1 MPNSVKITYCTGCK
15 WMLRSAWMAQELLS
29 TFEEELNELTL
40 IPGTGGIFEI
50 HVNGK
55 RIWSR
60 KEQQGFPDIRELKQ
74 LVRNEVS
81 GVPGNWPLSS
91 PGDPTKPIICAQ
103 ALDIGFVVSCCKR
116 RFRPLSWLLYLRKRK
131 GNACFLNATTP
142 PRTDSY

>member
-1 MPNSVKITYCTGCK
+1 MPNSVRITYCTGCK

-81 GVPGNWPLSS
+81 PDRSLGHTDGVP
-91 PGDPTKPIICAQ
+91 TA
-103 ALDIGFVVSCCKR
+103 
-116 RFRPLSWLLYLRKRK
+116 
-131 GNACFLNATTP
+131 
-142 PRTDSY
+142 

>member
-29 TFEEELNELTL
+29 TFEEELSELTL

-81 GVPGNWPLSS
+81 PDRSLGHTDGVS
-91 PGDPTKPIICAQ
+91 TA
-103 ALDIGFVVSCCKR
+103 
-116 RFRPLSWLLYLRKRK
+116 
-131 GNACFLNATTP
+131 
-142 PRTDSY
+142 

>member
-1 MPNSVKITYCTGCK
+1 
-15 WMLRSAWMAQELLS
+15 MLRSAWIAQELLS

-81 GVPGNWPLSS
+81 PDRSLGHTDGVP
-91 PGDPTKPIICAQ
+91 TA
-103 ALDIGFVVSCCKR
+103 
-116 RFRPLSWLLYLRKRK
+116 
-131 GNACFLNATTP
+131 
-142 PRTDSY
+142 

>member
-1 MPNSVKITYCTGCK
+1 MPNSVKITYCTGCR

-29 TFEEELNELTL
+29 TFEEELSELTL

-60 KEQQGFPDIRELKQ
+60 KEQHGFPDIRELKQ

-81 GVPGNWPLSS
+81 PDRSLGHTDGVP
-91 PGDPTKPIICAQ
+91 TA
-103 ALDIGFVVSCCKR
+103 
-116 RFRPLSWLLYLRKRK
+116 
-131 GNACFLNATTP
+131 
-142 PRTDSY
+142 

>member
-1 MPNSVKITYCTGCK
+1 
-15 WMLRSAWMAQELLS
+15 MLRSAWMAQELLS

-81 GVPGNWPLSS
+81 PDRSLGHTDGVP
-91 PGDPTKPIICAQ
+91 TA
-103 ALDIGFVVSCCKR
+103 
-116 RFRPLSWLLYLRKRK
+116 
-131 GNACFLNATTP
+131 
-142 PRTDSY
+142 

>member
-1 MPNSVKITYCTGCK
+1 MPNSVRITYCTGCK

-50 HVNGK
+50 HVKGK

-81 GVPGNWPLSS
+81 PDRSLGHTDGVP
-91 PGDPTKPIICAQ
+91 TA
-103 ALDIGFVVSCCKR
+103 
-116 RFRPLSWLLYLRKRK
+116 
-131 GNACFLNATTP
+131 
-142 PRTDSY
+142 

>member
-1 MPNSVKITYCTGCK
+1 MPNSVRITYCAGCK

-60 KEQQGFPDIRELKQ
+60 KEHQGFPDIRELKQ

-81 GVPGNWPLSS
+81 PDRSLGHTDGVP
-91 PGDPTKPIICAQ
+91 TA
-103 ALDIGFVVSCCKR
+103 
-116 RFRPLSWLLYLRKRK
+116 
-131 GNACFLNATTP
+131 
-142 PRTDSY
+142 

>member
-1 MPNSVKITYCTGCK
+1 MPNSVRITYCTGCK

-40 IPGTGGIFEI
+40 IPGTGGIFEV

-81 GVPGNWPLSS
+81 PDRSLGHTDGVP
-91 PGDPTKPIICAQ
+91 TA
-103 ALDIGFVVSCCKR
+103 
-116 RFRPLSWLLYLRKRK
+116 
-131 GNACFLNATTP
+131 
-142 PRTDSY
+142 

>member
-1 MPNSVKITYCTGCK
+1 MPNSVRITYCTGCK

-50 HVNGK
+50 HVNCK

-81 GVPGNWPLSS
+81 PDRSLGHTDGVP
-91 PGDPTKPIICAQ
+91 TA
-103 ALDIGFVVSCCKR
+103 
-116 RFRPLSWLLYLRKRK
+116 
-131 GNACFLNATTP
+131 
-142 PRTDSY
+142 

>member
-60 KEQQGFPDIRELKQ
+60 KEQQGFPDIRELMQ

-81 GVPGNWPLSS
+81 PDRSLGHTDGVP
-91 PGDPTKPIICAQ
+91 TA
-103 ALDIGFVVSCCKR
+103 
-116 RFRPLSWLLYLRKRK
+116 
-131 GNACFLNATTP
+131 
-142 PRTDSY
+142 

>member
-1 MPNSVKITYCTGCK
+1 MPNSVRITYCTGCK

-29 TFEEELNELTL
+29 TFEEELNEMTL

-81 GVPGNWPLSS
+81 PDRSLGHTDGVP
-91 PGDPTKPIICAQ
+91 TA
-103 ALDIGFVVSCCKR
+103 
-116 RFRPLSWLLYLRKRK
+116 
-131 GNACFLNATTP
+131 
-142 PRTDSY
+142 

>member
-1 MPNSVKITYCTGCK
+1 MPNSVRIPYCTGCK

-81 GVPGNWPLSS
+81 PDRSLGHTDGVP
-91 PGDPTKPIICAQ
+91 TA
-103 ALDIGFVVSCCKR
+103 
-116 RFRPLSWLLYLRKRK
+116 
-131 GNACFLNATTP
+131 
-142 PRTDSY
+142 

>member
-1 MPNSVKITYCTGCK
+1 MPNSVRITYCTGCK
-15 WMLRSAWMAQELLS
+15 WMLRSAWMAQELLI

-81 GVPGNWPLSS
+81 PDRSLGHTDGVP
-91 PGDPTKPIICAQ
+91 TA
-103 ALDIGFVVSCCKR
+103 
-116 RFRPLSWLLYLRKRK
+116 
-131 GNACFLNATTP
+131 
-142 PRTDSY
+142 

>member
-1 MPNSVKITYCTGCK
+1 MPNNVRITYCTGCK

-29 TFEEELNELTL
+29 TFEEELNEMTL

-55 RIWSR
+55 LIWSR

-81 GVPGNWPLSS
+81 PERSLGHTDGVP
-91 PGDPTKPIICAQ
+91 TA
-103 ALDIGFVVSCCKR
+103 
-116 RFRPLSWLLYLRKRK
+116 
-131 GNACFLNATTP
+131 
-142 PRTDSY
+142 

>member
-1 MPNSVKITYCTGCK
+1 MPNSVRITYCTGCK

-29 TFEEELNELTL
+29 TFEEELSELTL

-81 GVPGNWPLSS
+81 PDRSLGHTDGVP
-91 PGDPTKPIICAQ
+91 TA
-103 ALDIGFVVSCCKR
+103 
-116 RFRPLSWLLYLRKRK
+116 
-131 GNACFLNATTP
+131 
-142 PRTDSY
+142 

>member
-1 MPNSVKITYCTGCK
+1 MPNSVRITYCTGCK
-15 WMLRSAWMAQELLS
+15 WMLRSAWIAQELLS

-60 KEQQGFPDIRELKQ
+60 KEQQGFPDIRELKR

-81 GVPGNWPLSS
+81 PDRSLGHTDGVP
-91 PGDPTKPIICAQ
+91 TA
-103 ALDIGFVVSCCKR
+103 
-116 RFRPLSWLLYLRKRK
+116 
-131 GNACFLNATTP
+131 
-142 PRTDSY
+142 

>member
-1 MPNSVKITYCTGCK
+1 MPNSVKITYCKGCK

-29 TFEEELNELTL
+29 TFEEELDELTL

-81 GVPGNWPLSS
+81 PDRSLGHTDGVP
-91 PGDPTKPIICAQ
+91 TA
-103 ALDIGFVVSCCKR
+103 
-116 RFRPLSWLLYLRKRK
+116 
-131 GNACFLNATTP
+131 
-142 PRTDSY
+142 

>member
-81 GVPGNWPLSS
+81 PDRSLGHTDGVP
-91 PGDPTKPIICAQ
+91 TA
-103 ALDIGFVVSCCKR
+103 
-116 RFRPLSWLLYLRKRK
+116 
-131 GNACFLNATTP
+131 
-142 PRTDSY
+142 

>member
-1 MPNSVKITYCTGCK
+1 MPNSVRITYCTDCK

-81 GVPGNWPLSS
+81 PDRSLGHTDGVP
-91 PGDPTKPIICAQ
+91 TA
-103 ALDIGFVVSCCKR
+103 
-116 RFRPLSWLLYLRKRK
+116 
-131 GNACFLNATTP
+131 
-142 PRTDSY
+142 

>member
-1 MPNSVKITYCTGCK
+1 MPNSVRITYCTGCK
-15 WMLRSAWMAQELLS
+15 WMLRSAWIAQELLS

-81 GVPGNWPLSS
+81 PDRSLGHTDGVP
-91 PGDPTKPIICAQ
+91 TA
-103 ALDIGFVVSCCKR
+103 
-116 RFRPLSWLLYLRKRK
+116 
-131 GNACFLNATTP
+131 
-142 PRTDSY
+142 